1 MKLSRTVAYALQATM
16 QLAVSDSDTPVP
28 CSQIASKGDMPERF
42 LLQVLRSLV
51 NHGVLRST
59 RGVDGG
65 YMLIRSP
72 EEISLLDVIEAIEG
86 PLDSKLP
93 LPAAP
98 DDVTQV
104 NLQKALQDVTA
115 TARTQLESIKISHLI
130 APPAI
135 DAVESDSA
143 EHESHLTHNEAE
155 AVGGPA
161 APSVTRAHPI

>member
-72 EEISLLDVIEAIEG
+72 GEISLLDVIEAIEG

-93 LPAAP
+93 LPADP
-98 DDVTQV
+98 EDYTQQ
-104 NLQKALQDVTA
+104 NLQQALQDVTA
-115 TARTQLESIKISHLI
+115 TARKQLTSIKIAQLIQAPTLESIDVGTTDDEL
-130 APPAI
+130 PLTPTGP
-135 DAVESDSA
+135 ESLSGGVPQAAARVHSA
-143 EHESHLTHNEAE
+143 
-155 AVGGPA
+155 
-161 APSVTRAHPI
+161 

>member
-16 QLAVSDSDTPVP
+16 QLAASDSDTPVP
-28 CSQIASKGDMPERF
+28 CSQIASKGEMPERF

-65 YMLIRSP
+65 YMLIRAP
-72 EEISLLDVIEAIEG
+72 EKISLLDVIEAIEG

-98 DDVTQV
+98 DDITQV

-115 TARTQLESIKISHLI
+115 TAREQLEAIKISHLI
-130 APPAI
+130 TAPAI
-135 DAVESDSA
+135 ESQESDA
-143 EHESHLTHNEAE
+143 EESQMPLTHND
-155 AVGGPA
+155 AVVPPVL
-161 APSVTRAHPI
+161 PSADRVHPL

>member
-16 QLAVSDSDTPVP
+16 QLAVSDSDTPIP
-28 CSQIASKGDMPERF
+28 CSQIASKGEMPERF

-93 LPAAP
+93 LPASP
-98 DDVTQV
+98 NDITQV

-115 TARTQLESIKISHLI
+115 TARQQLEAIKISHLI
-130 APPAI
+130 TAPV
-135 DAVESDSA
+135 VETEESSSDEA
-143 EHESHLTHNEAE
+143 ESHLAHNQAE
-155 AVGGPA
+155 AVIGPVS
-161 APSVTRAHPI
+161 PSATRAN

>member
-28 CSQIASKGDMPERF
+28 CSQIAAKGDMPERF

-65 YMLIRSP
+65 YMLIRTP
-72 EEISLLDVIEAIEG
+72 DEISLLDVIEAIEG

-93 LPAAP
+93 LAAAP
-98 DDVTQV
+98 DDHTQV
-104 NLQKALQDVTA
+104 NLQQALKDVTA
-115 TARTQLESIKISHLI
+115 TARTQLESIKIAHLI
-130 APPAI
+130 QAPALSSDDGDSTEDEVAMAPAH
-135 DAVESDSA
+135 SSP
-143 EHESHLTHNEAE
+143 L
-155 AVGGPA
+155 GGSTPHIA
-161 APSVTRAHPI
+161 TRAHQT

>member
-72 EEISLLDVIEAIEG
+72 EDISLLDVIEAIEG

-98 DDVTQV
+98 DDITHV

-115 TARTQLESIKISHLI
+115 TARKQLESIKISHLI
-130 APPAI
+130 TAP
-135 DAVESDSA
+135 AVEST
-143 EHESHLTHNEAE
+143 ESESEEMNSPLAPAQAE
-155 AVGGPA
+155 AVVGSGSP
-161 APSVTRAHPI
+161 APSRVHPI

>member
-28 CSQIASKGDMPERF
+28 CSQIASKGEMPERF

-72 EEISLLDVIEAIEG
+72 EEISLLDVIEAIDG

-93 LPAAP
+93 VTAAP

-115 TARTQLESIKISHLI
+115 TARQQLESIKISQLI
-130 APPAI
+130 TPPTMEVAAEESSSSETHFAAPQHQPVVRPPA
-135 DAVESDSA
+135 
-143 EHESHLTHNEAE
+143 H
-155 AVGGPA
+155 A
-161 APSVTRAHPI
+161 ATRTQSV

>member
-28 CSQIASKGDMPERF
+28 CSQIAAKGEMPERF

-72 EEISLLDVIEAIEG
+72 DEISLLDVIEAI
-86 PLDSKLP
+86 
-93 LPAAP
+93 
-98 DDVTQV
+98 
-104 NLQKALQDVTA
+104 
-115 TARTQLESIKISHLI
+115 
-130 APPAI
+130 
-135 DAVESDSA
+135 
-143 EHESHLTHNEAE
+143 
-155 AVGGPA
+155 
-161 APSVTRAHPI
+161 

>member
-28 CSQIASKGDMPERF
+28 CSQIAAKGEMPERF

-65 YMLIRSP
+65 YMLIRTP
-72 EEISLLDVIEAIEG
+72 DEISLLDVIEAIEG

-98 DDVTQV
+98 EDHTQV
-104 NLQKALQDVTA
+104 NLQQALKDVTA
-115 TARTQLESIKISHLI
+115 TARTQLESIKIAHLI
-130 APPAI
+130 QAPALETAEEESSLAEVAMTPAHT
-135 DAVESDSA
+135 ESIGA
-143 EHESHLTHNEAE
+143 
-155 AVGGPA
+155 G
-161 APSVTRAHPI
+161 APHATSRAHHA

>member
-28 CSQIASKGDMPERF
+28 CSQIASKGEMPERF

-98 DDVTQV
+98 DDITQV

-115 TARTQLESIKISHLI
+115 TARKQLEAIKISHLI
-130 APPAI
+130 MAPSI
-135 DAVESDSA
+135 ESEENDTEDSQMPLV
-143 EHESHLTHNEAE
+143 HSE
-155 AVGGPA
+155 AVA
-161 APSVTRAHPI
+161 APVSPSADRVHPL